1 MIDYFNFF
9 TLQSMFDGVESQ
21 IFLNARYRSNPYEL
35 ISKSIFQNR
44 AAVKMANID
53 TVAKITDVERLDEE
67 VC

>member
-1 MIDYFNFF
+1 
-9 TLQSMFDGVESQ
+9 MFDGVESQ

-53 TVAKITDVERLDEE
+53 TVAKITDIERLDEE
-67 VC
+67 VH